1 MASSRVLFVFLD
13 GVGVGNDDPSINPLS
28 AADAPELLEILEGRK
43 AVSESVPFVGAR
55 AAAMA
60 LDATLGIPG
69 LPQSGTGQIAL
80 LTGLNAAERFG
91 RHFGPYAPTTL
102 RSLVEQES
110 LLART
115 ARAGRRVAFANG
127 YPAGLIAMAADSGRR
142 PLPLRAAITIAA
154 LGAGVLNR
162 DEADIISGNAVAS
175 EITHDSWRKF
185 ATRPD
190 IPAIAPVQAGRN
202 LARIANS
209 HDLTLFAHY
218 ATDSAGHLKD
228 LTAGVAAWR
237 LVDEFIGGVVSDL
250 DDDLLLIIAS
260 DHGNLEDARTQHT
273 LNPALCIVVGPGH
286 QKLAGRLRALT
297 DVTPELLGLLTTR
310 GCRPA

>member
-1 MASSRVLFVFLD
+1 LVSSRVLFIFLD
-13 GVGVGNDDPSINPLS
+13 GVGVGSDDPSINPLA
-28 AADAPELLEILEGRK
+28 AADAPALVEVLEGRK
-43 AVSESVPFVGAR
+43 AVAESLPFSGAR
-55 AAAMA
+55 ASAVA

-80 LTGLNAAERFG
+80 LTGLNAAEHFG
-91 RHFGPYAPTTL
+91 RHFGPYAPTSL
-102 RSLVEQES
+102 RSLVEKES

-115 ARAGRRVAFANG
+115 TRAGGRVAFANG

-154 LGAGVLNR
+154 LGAGVLKR

-185 ATRPD
+185 AARPE
-190 IPAIAPVQAGRN
+190 IPAIAAAQAGRN
-202 LARIANS
+202 LARIANT

-228 LTAGVAAWR
+228 LSAGIAAWH
-237 LVDEFIGGVVSDL
+237 LVDEFIGGVFSNL
-250 DDDLLLIIAS
+250 DEDVLLIVAS

-273 LNPALCIVVGPGH
+273 RNPALCIVVGAGH
-286 QKLAGRLRALT
+286 QTLARRLHALT
-297 DVTPELLGLLTTR
+297 DVTPALLGLLTTR

>member
-1 MASSRVLFVFLD
+1 LSRVLFVFLD
-13 GVGVGNDDPSINPLS
+13 GVGVGDDDPSSNPLA
-28 AADAPELLEILEGRK
+28 AADAPVLLEMLEGRK
-43 AVSESVPFVGAR
+43 AVAGSFPFVGVR
-55 AAAMA
+55 ASAVG
-60 LDATLGIPG
+60 LDATLGLPG

-91 RHFGPYAPTTL
+91 RHFGPYAPTSL
-102 RSLVEQES
+102 RTLVEQES

-115 ARAGRRVAFANG
+115 ARTGRRVAFANG

-175 EITHDSWRKF
+175 EITHDLWRNG
-185 ATRPD
+185 AAQSE
-190 IPAIAPVQAGRN
+190 IPAIAAVQAGKN

-218 ATDSAGHLKD
+218 GTDSAGHLRD
-228 LTAGVAAWR
+228 LRAGIAAWR
-237 LVDEFIGGVVSDL
+237 RVDEFIGGVLSDL
-250 DDDLLLIIAS
+250 DDDVLLIVAS

-273 LNPALCIVVGPGH
+273 RNPALCLVVGPGH
-286 QKLAGRLRALT
+286 QALAGRLRALT
-297 DVTPELLGLLTTR
+297 DVTPELLGLLTSR
-310 GCRPA
+310 GCRSA